1 MNLSCTCECLKSRT
15 EIVTSGIMKPYI
27 LNDEEDNNLYRH
39 QCGNFKS
46 CVLKNI
52 QTIESNRHDKICEC
66 ILLLISA

>member
-1 MNLSCTCECLKSRT
+1 
-15 EIVTSGIMKPYI
+15 MKPYI